1 MGRRVCGSVSLI
13 SLLCLFSLIPTI
25 HSLLELLLVSPGVAT
40 FPLLFLVLLPVAL
53 RSYRVFFMYTIH
65 LQSKFLFEVPHQLLL
80 GCDGVVLSEAD
91 TPRIVARLE
100 KLRPSLSKKLETI
113 YFR

>member
-1 MGRRVCGSVSLI
+1 
-13 SLLCLFSLIPTI
+13 
-25 HSLLELLLVSPGVAT
+25 
-40 FPLLFLVLLPVAL
+40 
-53 RSYRVFFMYTIH
+53 MYTIH

-91 TPRIVARLE
+91 TPRIVARFE
-100 KLRPSLSKKLETI
+100 KLRASLSKELETI